1 LNLYKYEIEYK
12 NDLLSLQNTGV
23 WTQKK
28 QKLYFNDS
36 DHKYVTKPRKLLL

>member
-23 WTQKK
+23 WTQKNK
-28 QKLYFNDS
+28 SYISMTQIINM
-36 DHKYVTKPRKLLL
+36 